1 MSTTIIDRTAAIA
14 IAAEYLGAK
23 PYGSADAE
31 EWSYYCDET
40 QSTWVHPGD
49 DLEGLGRRL
58 IAGEPDAYS
67 PWAADPST
75 DGRELGRC
83 QQPPHT
89 TGERP

>member
-1 MSTTIIDRTAAIA
+1 MSHTIIDRTAAIA

-67 PWAADPST
+67 LWAADPSA

-83 QQPPHT
+83 RQPPHT
-89 TGERP
+89 TGGRP